1 MWVLSL
7 CKPTN
12 LGGTGLQRRLLSELS
27 VCAQQPTILYIEH
40 INLVRLC
47 ELSDCSDEPNPYLLY
62 VHFTKCPLWKYG
74 SLYKAGS
81 AVYCSEFCVP
91 TTGLFEVYWRAQYLP
106 LLSIASN
113 LRTIFVFVYLHVYNI
128 CLCYHLYRILRTIF
142 ASVYL
147 HTIFASV
154 ITCIA
159 TCVHIVGSVYT
170 QCIVYHEFTCI
181 IHYLYNIY
189 LYMFFTMHVT
199 SVNNKCTLF
208 VPVITCRGPHACT
221 SW

>member
-81 AVYCSEFCVP
+81 AVYCREFCVP
-91 TTGLFEVYWRAQYLP
+91 TTGLVQLHNIWGLLAGTIFAPVINCKQPAHNICLCVLACVQYLP
-106 LLSIASN
+106 LLSLVSHPSHNICLCVLAYNICICYNLHSN
-113 LRTIFVFVYLHVYNI
+113 LRTHSGLSLYTMYCVPWI
-128 CLCYHLYRILRTIF
+128 HLY
-142 ASVYL
+142 
-147 HTIFASV
+147 
-154 ITCIA
+154 
-159 TCVHIVGSVYT
+159 
-170 QCIVYHEFTCI
+170 
-181 IHYLYNIY
+181 N
-189 LYMFFTMHVT
+189 
-199 SVNNKCTLF
+199 TLF
-208 VPVITCRGPHACT
+208 VQYIFVHVLHYACNICKQ
-221 SW
+221 